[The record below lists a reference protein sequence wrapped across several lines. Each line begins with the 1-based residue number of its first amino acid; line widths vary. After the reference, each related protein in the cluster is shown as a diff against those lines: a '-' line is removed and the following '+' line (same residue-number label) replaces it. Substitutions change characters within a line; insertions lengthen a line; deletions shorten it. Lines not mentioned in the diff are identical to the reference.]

1 MSYRA
6 LMIPAI
12 ATSALALAACGGGS
26 SSSSSAPPLIVKS
39 ASKDKVGAVLV
50 NARGLT
56 LYRNAAEKGG
66 KIACTGSCAKL
77 WPPLLAGDRS
87 PKAGSGVT
95 GELGTVKRPDGS
107 VQVTDNG
114 WPLYRYAK
122 DKEAEDAYGQGVGG
136 IWFAASAKNTPKTGS
151 SGSSSSSGGRGYG
164 GY

>member
-1 MSYRA
+1 MTPRILILPVMTA
-6 LMIPAI
+6 VA
-12 ATSALALAACGGGS
+12 AVALAGCGGS
-26 SSSSSAPPLIVKS
+26 SSSSSSKSAPPLVVKS
-39 ASKDKVGAVLV
+39 ASKHKVGDVLV

-95 GELGTVKRPDGS
+95 GELGTVKRPDGT

-114 WPLYRYAK
+114 WPLYTYAK
-122 DKEAEDAYGQGVGG
+122 DTAPGQINGEGVGG
-136 IWFAASAKNTPKTGS
+136 TWFASSPTG
-151 SGSSSSSGGRGYG
+151 GKLLPSSGGTGTGNGY
-164 GY
+164 